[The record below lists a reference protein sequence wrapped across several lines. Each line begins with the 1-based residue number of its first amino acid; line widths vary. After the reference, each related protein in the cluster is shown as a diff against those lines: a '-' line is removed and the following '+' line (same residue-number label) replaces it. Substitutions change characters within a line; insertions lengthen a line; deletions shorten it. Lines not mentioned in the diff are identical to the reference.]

1 MNAAAI
7 TAATVLAAATIAG
20 MPNMGTG
27 AVEIPTSANTTDR
40 SVQLE
45 HNLRREL
52 RTARAQLSALAVA
65 GTYPVDDQRL
75 RSDLSQVASVALKW
89 LERVDDA
96 DAKGVAAD

>member
-1 MNAAAI
+1 M
-7 TAATVLAAATIAG
+7 
-20 MPNMGTG
+20 
-27 AVEIPTSANTTDR
+27 
-40 SVQLE
+40 
-45 HNLRREL
+45 RREL
-52 RTARAQLSALAVA
+52 VDLVVEDAENLDVAAAGPDERTTFRLLLSLYAGSALAMA